1 MDDSP
6 VQPTRQEVISL
17 FDSFIVA
24 VSLPDGRVGA
34 TLASLC
40 DALGLTQPSQSRR
53 IRTDEVLADELVSV
67 AIHTNNGT
75 QVASVLTAWAI
86 PLWLTGVHI
95 TRLAESKRAAIRAF
109 KKQAANVLYE
119 HFSHL
124 KLPPPP
130 AMLVP
135 SEPIE
140 KPTYP
145 DESAGWDERR
155 KYHRDMVTW
164 LDWQTDIAAWQKD
177 TNNRLDGLESEVES
191 IHEVV
196 RLVPELLERMGPAT
210 LSPEHMRSVQA
221 LAKRLHEI
229 GGFTFA
235 SIYGELNDA
244 FHVGKYDQIPE
255 ASWEE
260 VNRWFA
266 TRINAAERRR

>member
-1 MDDSP
+1 MIPRFSRHGKKSFP
-6 VQPTRQEVISL
+6 SL
-17 FDSFIVA
+17 TASSWLS
-24 VSLPDGRVGA
+24 VSLMGVSAQRWQVSA
-34 TLASLC
+34 C

-95 TRLAESKRAAIRAF
+95 TRLAEPKRAAIRAF

-191 IHEVV
+191 IHEVA

-235 SIYGELNDA
+235 SIYGELNDR

-260 VNRWFA
+260 VTRWFA
-266 TRINAAERRR
+266 MRINAAERRR

>member
-1 MDDSP
+1 MGFLYGAPFANMEIAMDDSP

-24 VSLPDGRVGA
+24 VSLPDGRIGA

-130 AMLVP
+130 RDARALR
-135 SEPIE
+135 
-140 KPTYP
+140 T
-145 DESAGWDERR
+145 
-155 KYHRDMVTW
+155 HRET
-164 LDWQTDIAAWQKD
+164 
-177 TNNRLDGLESEVES
+177 
-191 IHEVV
+191 
-196 RLVPELLERMGPAT
+196 
-210 LSPEHMRSVQA
+210 
-221 LAKRLHEI
+221 
-229 GGFTFA
+229 
-235 SIYGELNDA
+235 
-244 FHVGKYDQIPE
+244 HV
-255 ASWEE
+255 S
-260 VNRWFA
+260 R
-266 TRINAAERRR
+266 